1 MEALEELLR
10 RFPCLEEQRG
20 ALRRAAELLLESV
33 QVGGKVL
40 TCGNG
45 GSAADA
51 EHIVGELMKEFDSR
65 RPVDARTAARL
76 QEQGAA
82 AQPLLALQGAI
93 PAISLNAHSAL
104 ISAIANDMDAEMV
117 YAQQVYGY
125 ASPGDVLIGLSTS
138 GNSKNVVNA
147 VRLAKATDVVTIC
160 ITGRT
165 GGALGALAD
174 VTIRLPET
182 ETYKVQELTLP
193 VYHMLCHEVER
204 AVFSCEKGE
213 SV

>member
-1 MEALEELLR
+1 MKNGKYTSEDIVRAENALITG
-10 RFPCLEEQRG
+10 FKNG
-20 ALRRAAELLLESV
+20 NKLLL
-33 QVGGKVL
+33 
-40 TCGNG
+40 CGNG

-51 EHIVGELMKEFDSR
+51 EHIVGELMKEFDCK

-76 QEQGAA
+76 QEQGEA

-104 ISAIANDMDAEMV
+104 ISAIANDMDAAMV

-125 ASPGDVLIGLSTS
+125 ARPGDVLIGLSTS

-160 ITGRT
+160 ITGKT
-165 GGALGALAD
+165 GGALAALAD

-204 AVFSCEKGE
+204 AVFS
-213 SV
+213 